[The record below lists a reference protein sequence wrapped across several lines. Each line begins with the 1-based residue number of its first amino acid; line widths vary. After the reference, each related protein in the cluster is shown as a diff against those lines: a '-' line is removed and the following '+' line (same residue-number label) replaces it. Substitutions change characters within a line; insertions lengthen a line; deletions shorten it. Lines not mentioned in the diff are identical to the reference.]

1 LQFKKSPICSNA
13 PNIGGL
19 RRNAS
24 PVCKRPTVVRRN
36 PPYIMDNLF
45 LVLPYIAV
53 RIYEIQYL
61 VAKQPKM
68 KRIYAGNPQ
77 DYAVG
82 AK

>member
-1 LQFKKSPICSNA
+1 
-13 PNIGGL
+13 
-19 RRNAS
+19 
-24 PVCKRPTVVRRN
+24 
-36 PPYIMDNLF
+36 MDNLF